1 MATSTSISFA
11 VRRCEP
17 EMVAPAKPTPH
28 EFRQLSDIDRQLYLQ
43 FQSPHYNLYEH
54 NPSMQGKDPVKVIK
68 EAIAQALVYY
78 YPFAGRIRQ
87 GPDNKLIVE
96 CTGEGVLFIEAD
108 ADATVEQFGDPI
120 PSPFPCFQE
129 LLYNVPGSEGILNT
143 PLMLFQV
150 TRLKCGGFVL
160 GFRLHHPM
168 TDAFGIVQLLNAIGE
183 IARGAQAPSV
193 LPVWQR
199 ELLCARNPPRVTRRH
214 NEYGNDAPVVVD
226 PTSKVPESLG
236 EVHAVAHRTFV
247 LNRKELSNIRRW
259 IPSHLHPCSNF
270 EVISACLWRCYA
282 IASQAN
288 PNEEMRMQLLVNA
301 RSKFNPPLPK
311 GYYGNVLALPA
322 AVTNARKLCLNSL
335 GYAMELIRNAK
346 NRITE
351 EYMRSLADLMEITKG
366 QPIGLQ
372 SYVVSDLTS
381 IGFDQVDYGWGN
393 TIYTGPPK
401 AMPDEISIAGTYFL
415 PYRFKNGERGVML
428 LVSLRAPVM
437 ERFAILLEELARHD
451 PERSQGQEEMILS
464 SL

>member
-1 MATSTSISFA
+1 
-11 VRRCEP
+11 
-17 EMVAPAKPTPH
+17 MVAPAKPTPH

-108 ADATVEQFGDPI
+108 ADATV
-120 PSPFPCFQE
+120 
-129 LLYNVPGSEGILNT
+129 
-143 PLMLFQV
+143 

-160 GFRLHHPM
+160 GSRLNHPM
-168 TDAFGIVQLLNAIGE
+168 SDALGIVQLLNAIGE

-199 ELLCARNPPRVTRRH
+199 ELLCARNPPRVTCRH

-226 PTSKVPESLG
+226 PTSKVPEFHG
-236 EVHAVAHRTFV
+236 EVHTVAHRTFV

-366 QPIGLQ
+366 KPIGLQ

-381 IGFDQVDYGWGN
+381 IGLDKVDYGWGN
-393 TIYTGPPK
+393 TIYNGPPK

-437 ERFAILLEELARHD
+437 ERFALLLEELVRHD
-451 PERSQGQEEMILS
+451 PERSQGQQEMILS

>member
-1 MATSTSISFA
+1 M
-11 VRRCEP
+11 
-17 EMVAPAKPTPH
+17 
-28 EFRQLSDIDRQLYLQ
+28 SD
-43 FQSPHYNLYEH
+43 
-54 NPSMQGKDPVKVIK
+54 
-68 EAIAQALVYY
+68 AL
-78 YPFAGRIRQ
+78 
-87 GPDNKLIVE
+87 
-96 CTGEGVLFIEAD
+96 
-108 ADATVEQFGDPI
+108 
-120 PSPFPCFQE
+120 
-129 LLYNVPGSEGILNT
+129 
-143 PLMLFQV
+143 
-150 TRLKCGGFVL
+150 
-160 GFRLHHPM
+160 
-168 TDAFGIVQLLNAIGE
+168 GIVQLLNAIGE

-381 IGFDQVDYGWGN
+381 IGFDQE
-393 TIYTGPPK
+393 P
-401 AMPDEISIAGTYFL
+401 ISC